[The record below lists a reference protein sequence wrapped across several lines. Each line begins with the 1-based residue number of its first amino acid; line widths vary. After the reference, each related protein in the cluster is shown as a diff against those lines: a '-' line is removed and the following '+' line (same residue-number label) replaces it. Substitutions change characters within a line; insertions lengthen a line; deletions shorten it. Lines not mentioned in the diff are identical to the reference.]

1 MAYPM
6 TLPPL
11 RDLVIETIRAP
22 GSAAARILEV
32 DLPRRWLWMAL
43 GLMCVLNAMITSISI
58 RISPPAPEM
67 QMMVPPALQSPVLF
81 ALFLYGALVIM
92 VMVLQWI
99 GQSLGGAATRG
110 DILVLMTWLQVMR
123 LLFQALV
130 LVLSLV
136 SLAVGSIV
144 VLAGSVWAIYIMAAF
159 IDRANGFGNLL
170 KAFGVMVLALI
181 AVAFGLSLF
190 LAVLGI
196 ANFGGAA
203 HV

>member
-1 MAYPM
+1 MAHPM

-11 RDLVIETIRAP
+11 RDLVIETIKAP
-22 GSAAARILEV
+22 GSAAGRILEV

-43 GLMCVLNAMITSISI
+43 GLMCVLNAMLYSISI
-58 RISPPAPEM
+58 RITPPAPET
-67 QMMVPPALQSPVLF
+67 QIMVPPSLQSPVLF
-81 ALFLYGALVIM
+81 AIFLYGAM
-92 VMVLQWI
+92 VFTVLVLQWT

-110 DILVLMTWLQVMR
+110 DILILMTWLQVMR

-136 SLAVGSIV
+136 SLALGSIV

-170 KAFGVMVLALI
+170 KALGVMILALI
-181 AVAFGLSLF
+181 AVAFGLSLI